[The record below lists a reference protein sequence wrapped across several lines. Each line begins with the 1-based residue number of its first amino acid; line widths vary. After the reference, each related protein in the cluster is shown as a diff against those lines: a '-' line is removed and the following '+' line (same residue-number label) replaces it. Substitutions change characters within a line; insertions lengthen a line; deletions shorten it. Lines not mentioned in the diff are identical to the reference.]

1 MSGLGGARRRDKER
15 DQTMNRRATFLV
27 AALALAI
34 PAIPAAIA
42 QTPSPAF
49 QAAILGG
56 LDAPTRAEV
65 ERRAT
70 GGNSVYEVLRV
81 ILLNNMQMAN
91 LIRPGEAPLSE
102 VVAID
107 FIREHAVFR
116 QGDSLR
122 VINFNHRNLT
132 FRQ

>member
-1 MSGLGGARRRDKER
+1 
-15 DQTMNRRATFLV
+15 MNRRTTALL
-27 AALALAI
+27 AALALAT
-34 PAIPAAIA
+34 PAIPAALA

-81 ILLNNMQMAN
+81 ILLNNMQAAN

-107 FIREHAVFR
+107 FIREHAVVR
-116 QGDSLR
+116 QGDNLR
-122 VINFNHRNLT
+122 VLNFDRATLNLKP
-132 FRQ
+132 